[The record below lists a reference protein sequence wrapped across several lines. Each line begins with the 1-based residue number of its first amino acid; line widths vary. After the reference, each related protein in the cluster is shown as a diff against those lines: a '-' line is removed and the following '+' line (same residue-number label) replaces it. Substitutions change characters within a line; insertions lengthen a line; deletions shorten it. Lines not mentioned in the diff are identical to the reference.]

1 MINVWD
7 VVSKLI
13 HFPKMFL
20 SMDILLEQQMGQTD
34 GSFPATDLPCGVRG
48 RG

>member
-7 VVSKLI
+7 VISKLI

-20 SMDILLEQQMGQTD
+20 SMDILLEQQMGQ
-34 GSFPATDLPCGVRG
+34 FIINLHYEV
-48 RG
+48 